1 MLAHK
6 LNARSWSRMKF
17 TQLAKTLQEEYGS
30 AAREVDTDHWIFEA
44 PTNGQRSQVV
54 HMLMKE
60 VSSSGQDVSRI
71 VTSSPI
77 GPLPPRH
84 DLESLLRRNATLDVG
99 AICIEDLR
107 DEENASVPYLT
118 LRASHLIL
126 TADYAEVWEMI
137 EKVAQAAD
145 ELEKEIF
152 AHDVY

>member
-1 MLAHK
+1 MLAYK
-6 LNARSWSRMKF
+6 LDPGSQNRMKF
-17 TQLAKTLQEEYGS
+17 SQLAKTLQQEYGS
-30 AAREVDTDHWIFEA
+30 NAREIDSDHWVFEV
-44 PTNGQRSQVV
+44 PTEGQRSQVV

-60 VSSSGQDVSRI
+60 MSANGQDVSRI
-71 VTSSPI
+71 VSSSPI

-107 DEENASVPYLT
+107 DEENAMVAYLT

-126 TADYAEVWEMI
+126 TADFAEVWEMI
-137 EKVAQAAD
+137 EKVARAAD

>member
-1 MLAHK
+1 MLARK
-6 LNARSWSRMKF
+6 LDRARENRMKF
-17 TQLAKTLQEEYGS
+17 AQLAQTLQQEYGS
-30 AAREVDTDHWIFEA
+30 SAREISEDHWVFEVA
-44 PTNGQRSQVV
+44 TNGQRSQVV

-60 VSSSGQDVSRI
+60 VSANGQDVSRI

-107 DEENASVPYLT
+107 DDENATVAYLT

-126 TADYAEVWEMI
+126 TADFAEVWEMI
-137 EKVAQAAD
+137 EKVARAAD
-145 ELEKEIF
+145 DLEKEIF